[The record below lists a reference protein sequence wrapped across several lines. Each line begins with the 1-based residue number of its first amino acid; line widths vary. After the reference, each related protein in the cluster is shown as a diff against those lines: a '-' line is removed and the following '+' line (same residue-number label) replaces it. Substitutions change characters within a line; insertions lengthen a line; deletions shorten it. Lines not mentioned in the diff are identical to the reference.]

1 MEQNHKNKILN
12 VLDVNKFFKKRSTL
26 KHALK
31 NINFEVEEGDFFGI
45 IGESGSG
52 KTTLGKAIIRLY
64 DISGGNIYYYDKL
77 ISSKKL
83 SKKDHTYVCNNIQ
96 MVFQD
101 PMSSLNPKM
110 NILKIVSEPLVINKE
125 IHHKVDKLM
134 EKKYKINNVFEY
146 YLLEKI
152 EDISLIK
159 EKAFYQ
165 SYISTLNNQ
174 INSLKTFK
182 FSDEDNWI
190 TSFNE
195 IDNEYSKY
203 IQSMKLN
210 IEELSKMID
219 EEKNIIKN
227 IFDSNDIGDDVKE
240 FINSPKTKY
249 SDSYTKALYQY
260 NEAKNNI
267 KDFKLQLKDKT
278 RKEVLRI
285 RVNDYCLQKKYHN
298 DNSKVKFDKIS
309 YYFEKILQKRS
320 KACLYSVKKFM
331 GYKSLSIRDIEME
344 IKFIFE
350 EIDNYFKSVNDKLFA
365 ISESNFETDIL
376 EVKKEIETEKIDKFL
391 EPMFKRF
398 ADSLERKNKD
408 AKVKDD
414 KHLEELNKILAKSK
428 KELDEQKGSKAK
440 TEDIEKFQKLYNEY
454 KQSYLKKDQET
465 FKPLREDIKNLKKDI
480 KLKFKEMSNLFKNI
494 NKKLY
499 SLRPKAINEFSIK
512 ERKAIIDK
520 NTKSFKIQIATKN
533 KTFKSIDWEAKN
545 IFDISFVN
553 KKLCSKS
560 KVKLWF
566 YKGELVNI
574 LILNRVFSLLES
586 VGLKKEHAYR
596 YPHEFSGGQRQRIV
610 IARALITNPKLI
622 IADEAISAL
631 DVSVQAQVINI
642 MKDLCEEKGMTFL
655 FIAHDLSMVQHI
667 CNKVI
672 IMHNGSIVEKG
683 LVSKVFSNPVH
694 PYTKSLFMAVPEL
707 NKMDVNLA
715 AFNDN
720 SEYEKEYSISNIPK
734 FYKVSPGHEVL
745 ASEKQFIE
753 WVK

>member
-1 MEQNHKNKILN
+1 MEQNNKNKILT
-12 VLDVNKFFKKRSTL
+12 VLDVNKFFKKRNTL

-31 NINFEVEEGDFFGI
+31 NISFDVEEGDFYGI

-64 DISGGNIYYYDKL
+64 DISGGNVYFYDKL

-110 NILKIVSEPLVINKE
+110 NVLKIISEPLVINKE
-125 IHHKVDKLM
+125 IKNKVDKLM
-134 EKKYKINNVFEY
+134 EKKHRINNVFEY

-152 EDISLIK
+152 EDIALVK
-159 EKAFYQ
+159 EKEFYK
-165 SYISTLNNQ
+165 SYLETINNQ
-174 INSLKTFK
+174 ISSLKVFK
-182 FSDEDNWI
+182 FSNEDDWI
-190 TSFNE
+190 SSFNE
-195 IDNEYSKY
+195 IDNEYNKY

-210 IEELSKMID
+210 IEVLSKMID
-219 EEKNIIKN
+219 DEKNIIKN
-227 IFDSNDIGDDVKE
+227 IFDSTDIDADVKE
-240 FINSPKTKY
+240 YINAPKTKY
-249 SDSYTKALYQY
+249 SESYTKALNEY
-260 NEAKNNI
+260 NDAKAKI
-267 KDFKLQLKDKT
+267 KEYKLQLKEKAK
-278 RKEVLRI
+278 KEVLKI
-285 RVNDYCLQKKYHN
+285 RVNDYQLQKKYHH

-309 YYFEKILQKRS
+309 YYFEKILQKHS
-320 KACLYSVKKFM
+320 KACLYSVKKFI
-331 GYKSLSIRDIEME
+331 GYKHLSVKDIEME

-350 EIDNYFKSVNDKLFA
+350 EIDNYFKSVNDSLFSITEA
-365 ISESNFETDIL
+365 NFSSGIA
-376 EVKKEIETEKIDKFL
+376 EVKKEIESQKINLFL
-391 EPMFKRF
+391 DPMFRRF
-398 ADSLERKNKD
+398 SDSLERKNKE
-408 AKVKDD
+408 AKIIDD
-414 KHLEELNKILAKSK
+414 KHLEELNKQLQKAK
-428 KELDEQKGSKAK
+428 KELDKQKNSKAK
-440 TEDIEKFQKLYNEY
+440 PQDDDKFKKLYDDY
-454 KQSYLKKDQET
+454 KASYLKKEQDIY
-465 FKPLREDIKNLKKDI
+465 KALRNEIAILKKDV
-480 KLKFKEMSNLFKNI
+480 KVHFKEMQSLFKNI

-499 SLRPKAINEFSIK
+499 SLRPKAIEEFSRK
-512 ERKAIIDK
+512 ERNSIISK

-545 IFDISFVN
+545 LFDINFIN
-553 KKLCSKS
+553 KKLSSSSKF
-560 KVKLWF
+560 KLWF
-566 YKGELVNI
+566 YKGELVNM
-574 LILNRVFSLLES
+574 LILNKVFNMLES

-642 MKDLCEEKGMTFL
+642 MKDLCEQKGMTFL

-683 LVSKVFSNPVH
+683 LVSEVFKNPVH

-715 AFNDN
+715 AFDDN

-745 ASEKQFIE
+745 ASEKQFKE